1 MVHKMI
7 KSDKLRLFQLM
18 LQDEF
23 ELKNRVN
30 FAKTRVL
37 RFDGDSC
44 MGMYE
49 GDKISDKKINH
60 KIRFATSEIKTDLD
74 LFSTLA
80 HEYVHAWQ
88 MEKDKEL
95 DHDTES
101 GFTHWRNY
109 FKAYYDID
117 IVSFNP

>member
-1 MVHKMI
+1 MI
-7 KSDKLRLFQLM
+7 KSDKTRLFQLI

-23 ELKNRVN
+23 KLKSRVN
-30 FAKTRVL
+30 FAKTKVL

-49 GDKISDKKINH
+49 GEKLSPKKCNH
-60 KIRFATSEIKTDLD
+60 KIRIATSEVKTDLD

-88 MEKDKEL
+88 MEKDNDL
-95 DHDTES
+95 DHDTKS
-101 GFTHWRNY
+101 GFTQWRNY
-109 FKAYYDID
+109 FNAYYGID
-117 IVSFNP
+117 IVSLGR

>member
-1 MVHKMI
+1 MI
-7 KSDKLRLFQLM
+7 KSDKIRLFQLM

-23 ELKNRVN
+23 KLKNRVN
-30 FAKTRVL
+30 FAKTKVL

-49 GDKISDKKINH
+49 GDKISEKKTNH
-60 KIRFATSEIKTDLD
+60 KIRLATSEIKSDLD

-88 MEKDKEL
+88 MENDQELTHDKN
-95 DHDTES
+95 S
-101 GFTHWRNY
+101 GFIQWREY
-109 FKAYYDID
+109 FNNAYAVD
-117 IVSFNP
+117 IVSF

>member
-1 MVHKMI
+1 MI
-7 KSDKLRLFQLM
+7 KSDKTRLFQLI

-23 ELKNRVN
+23 KLKSRVN
-30 FAKTRVL
+30 FAKTKVL

-49 GDKISDKKINH
+49 GEKVGKKHLH
-60 KIRFATSEIKTDLD
+60 KIRIATSEVKSDID

-88 MEKDKEL
+88 MEHGFDL
-95 DHDTES
+95 DHDTAS
-101 GFTHWRNY
+101 GFTQWRNY
-109 FKAYYDID
+109 FNAYYGID
-117 IVSFNP
+117 IVSMGR

>member
-1 MVHKMI
+1 MI

-23 ELKNRVN
+23 KLKNRVN
-30 FAKTRVL
+30 FAKTKVL

-49 GDKISDKKINH
+49 GDKISGKIINH

-88 MEKDKEL
+88 MENDQELGHDKN
-95 DHDTES
+95 S
-101 GFTHWRNY
+101 GFTQWRDY
-109 FKAYYDID
+109 FNKSYAID
-117 IVSFNP
+117 IVSF

>member
-1 MVHKMI
+1 MI
-7 KSDKLRLFQLM
+7 RSDTMRLFQLM

-23 ELKNRVN
+23 KLKSRVN
-30 FAKTRVL
+30 FAKTKVL

-49 GDKISDKKINH
+49 GEKAGKKYLH
-60 KIRFATSEIKTDLD
+60 KIRIATSEVNTDLD

-95 DHDTES
+95 DHDTDS
-101 GFTHWRNY
+101 GFVAWRNY
-109 FKAYYDID
+109 FNAYYGVD
-117 IVSFNP
+117 IVSMGR

>member
-1 MVHKMI
+1 MGFKMI
-7 KSDKLRLFQLM
+7 KSDKLRLFQLI

-23 ELKNRVN
+23 KLKHRVN
-30 FAKTRVL
+30 FAKTKVL

-49 GDKISDKKINH
+49 GIKFSEKKTNH
-60 KIRFATSEIKTDLD
+60 KIRLATSEIKSDLD

-88 MEKDKEL
+88 MENDNDL
-95 DHDTES
+95 GHDTKS
-101 GFTHWRNY
+101 GFTQWRNY
-109 FKAYYDID
+109 FNQNYGLD
-117 IVSFNP
+117 IVSF

>member
-1 MVHKMI
+1 MI

-23 ELKNRVN
+23 DLKNRVN
-30 FAKTRVL
+30 FAKTKVL

-49 GDKISDKKINH
+49 GDRISDKKVNH
-60 KIRFATSEIKTDLD
+60 KIRFATSEIKSDLD

-88 MEKDKEL
+88 MERDL
-95 DHDTES
+95 DLSHDTES
-101 GFTHWRNY
+101 GFTQWRNY
-109 FKAYYDID
+109 FNAYYDID
-117 IVSFNP
+117 IVSLGR

>member
-1 MVHKMI
+1 MI
-7 KSDKLRLFQLM
+7 RSDKLRLFQLM

-23 ELKNRVN
+23 DLKNRVN
-30 FAKTRVL
+30 FAKTKVL

-49 GDKISDKKINH
+49 GEKISDKKINH
-60 KIRFATSEIKTDLD
+60 KIRFATSEIKSDLD

-88 MEKDKEL
+88 MEKDL
-95 DHDTES
+95 DITHDTES
-101 GFTHWRNY
+101 GFTNWRKY
-109 FKAYYDID
+109 FIAYYGVD
-117 IVSFNP
+117 IVSFNAQI